1 MALLDDIIEA
11 ATDDK
16 VPIGTLLRKCLLLEY
31 QVKNEKFR
39 AWLNNEL
46 DGYDRDREDEIPSYR
61 VFTCLN
67 KGLLIGPGLRS
78 DHQPLS
84 LHVMEDND
92 RKLVE
97 KVYLDQPAASY
108 DGRPNKLA
116 DAHIPWS
123 PTLTAK
129 YQRSFFTGAVINR
142 AWQEIPG
149 SVLVG
154 LTEQVRT
161 RVLRFAL
168 DLKDALPASN
178 SDPKE
183 VPPATVENS
192 VVNHIYGGNILIAS
206 HAENVS
212 QIAHTTVAV
221 GDTAALKKALK
232 LLGIT
237 DKGISSL
244 RVTSRPIRRTA
255 VHLLENASKVGL
267 PISVLIPAKRPPRP
281 ALTSRRSLQQSG
293 YCNTSDSIQGHYDQ
307 YITS

>member
-192 VVNHIYGGNILIAS
+192 VVNHIYTGNILIAS

-237 DKGISSL
+237 DKGIKQLESDIEADQKNGSPSIGKRVKGWIADIGSYTSKEAAKAGIDVAKKFATKWILQYFGLDPGSL
-244 RVTSRPIRRTA
+244 
-255 VHLLENASKVGL
+255 
-267 PISVLIPAKRPPRP
+267 
-281 ALTSRRSLQQSG
+281 
-293 YCNTSDSIQGHYDQ
+293 
-307 YITS
+307 

>member
-183 VPPATVENS
+183 GPA
-192 VVNHIYGGNILIAS
+192 
-206 HAENVS
+206 
-212 QIAHTTVAV
+212 
-221 GDTAALKKALK
+221 
-232 LLGIT
+232 
-237 DKGISSL
+237 
-244 RVTSRPIRRTA
+244 
-255 VHLLENASKVGL
+255 
-267 PISVLIPAKRPPRP
+267 
-281 ALTSRRSLQQSG
+281 
-293 YCNTSDSIQGHYDQ
+293 SDR
-307 YITS
+307 